1 MTADVSARWLLA
13 SRDGGARPITT
24 VTAQRFGEDPVELTV
39 DGCTVTK
46 SLDSGARFQANISV
60 VRVPNQ
66 GTQDLVL
73 ADDTIFTVSNGWNYG
88 AGQTETIPLGTYE
101 MAQEPKTSRSQAIPL
116 ALMDQWARLEEC
128 RLGSPVTVLSGASRT
143 STVTA
148 QVLDAIPGLDIRI
161 LTSGGNLGSDATWD
175 RDRTQLINDLSRD
188 GSFLAAFAADGAFE
202 IASMPTIGTPA
213 ATFVD
218 GVRATILDVSTERTY
233 TRKYNAVQMN
243 PTDDQVWLPVTV
255 QIDDPDHPR
264 DPSKIGLRRYFA
276 TAPTAANAAVAANVG
291 RQMLPRIIDTGK
303 RVEVRTW
310 GQAHLDPG
318 DTFAT
323 VQSGTYADGAES
335 DLWLAETVT
344 HNCLTVESTII
355 GRSVT
360 NPITEET

>member
-1 MTADVSARWLLA
+1 MSADVSDRWLLV
-13 SRDGGARPITT
+13 SRDGGARPITN
-24 VTAQRFGEDPVELTV
+24 VTAQRFGEDPIELTV
-39 DGCTVTK
+39 DGCVVTK

-66 GTQDLVL
+66 GTQELVL
-73 ADDTIFTVSNGWNYG
+73 ADDTIFTIENGWNYG

-128 RLGSPVTVLSGASRT
+128 RLAAPVTVLSGVSRT
-143 STVTA
+143 ATVST
-148 QVLDAIPGLDIRI
+148 QVSAAIPGVDIRI
-161 LTSGGNLGSDATWD
+161 LVSGGNLGANATWD

-202 IASMPTIGTPA
+202 IVPMPTITTPV

-218 GVRATILDVSTERTY
+218 GVQATILDVSTERTY

-243 PTDDQVWLPVTV
+243 PVAGQAWSAVTV
-255 QIDDPDHPR
+255 QINDPDHPR
-264 DPSKIGLRRYFA
+264 DPSKIGVRRFFA
-276 TAPTAANAAVAANVG
+276 TAPTAANATVAANVG
-291 RQMLPRIIDTGK
+291 REMLPRIIDTGK

-310 GQAHLDPG
+310 GQGHLEPG

-335 DLWLAETVT
+335 DKWLVETVT

-360 NPITEET
+360 DPITEET